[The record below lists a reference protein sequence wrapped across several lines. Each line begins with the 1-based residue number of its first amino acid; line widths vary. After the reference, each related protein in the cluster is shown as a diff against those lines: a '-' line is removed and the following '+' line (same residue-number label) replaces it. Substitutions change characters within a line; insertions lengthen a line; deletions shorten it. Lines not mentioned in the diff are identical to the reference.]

1 MTTTTDTTEGTA
13 KEALDEATTDTVSTD
28 EGAIDIRLA
37 VTPEDV
43 EAAAHLFEN
52 ELDPHAVRRFLGDS
66 SHHLMLAWDGERPV
80 GMVTV
85 IEMTY
90 PDRGTEMFLYD
101 MRVDDDHRGTGI
113 GHAMLD
119 RLESLAVD
127 TLCSSVWVVTGTGER
142 NAGARATFL
151 SRGATEDRERV
162 RYSWSTDPADRADRP
177 DRTDNS

>member
-1 MTTTTDTTEGTA
+1 MTNAQDTLEESTTE
-13 KEALDEATTDTVSTD
+13 TVATD

-52 ELDPHAVRRFLGDS
+52 PLHPHAVRRVLGDS
-66 SHHLMLAWDGERPV
+66 SHHLILAWDGERPV
-80 GMVTV
+80 GMVVV

-101 MRVDDDHRGTGI
+101 MRVADDHQGQGI

-119 RLESLAVD
+119 RLEALAVD
-127 TLCSSVWVVTGTGER
+127 TLCETVWVVTGTGER

-162 RYSWSTDPADRADRP
+162 RYSWSTDPAERA
-177 DRTDNS
+177 